1 MAWTPIDDS
10 WVVVPSQPRAV
21 IHFLGGAF
29 IAAAP
34 QLTYPRLLDACAEA
48 GLAVVATPF
57 VNTFDHADLA
67 RQCLQEFERVLARLE
82 HQGRLPRDL
91 PVFGLGH
98 SMGSKLHLLIGSLFP
113 VERLGNAL
121 LAFNNF
127 SARRSIPFFSQ
138 LAPALEV
145 DAEFSPT
152 PARTLRLIDEQY
164 RVAHNLLVRFRTD
177 DLDQSR
183 ELAQLLG
190 DRFPRT
196 TELLRLPGT
205 HLTPMGQSVQLQS
218 GFDLLDQLGRAFNR
232 EVYRDLDRLQESL
245 LDWLEDRLDARM
257 PILPAQ

>member
-1 MAWTPIDDS
+1 MGWIPIYDS
-10 WVVVPSQPRAV
+10 WALVPAHPRAV

-34 QLTYPRLLDACAEA
+34 QVTYTRLLEACADA

-57 VNTFDHADLA
+57 INTFDHADLA
-67 RQCLQEFERVLARLE
+67 RQCLQEFERVQARLE
-82 HQGRLPRDL
+82 HQRLLPPSL

-113 VERLGNAL
+113 VQRLGNAL
-121 LAFNNF
+121 MAFNNF

-145 DAEFSPT
+145 DAEFTPT
-152 PARTLRLIDEQY
+152 PARTLRLIEEHY
-164 RVAHNLLVRFRTD
+164 GVAANLLVRFRTD

-183 ELAQLLG
+183 DLAQRLC
-190 DRFPRT
+190 DRFPDST
-196 TELLRLPGT
+196 DLLRLPGT

-218 GFDLLDQLGRAFNR
+218 GFDLLDQLGQAFNR